1 MVRLLFSFCLLA
13 LPLAAYAGE
22 TACVYAVSGDVQLMK
37 TGGTAWLPA
46 AKGMPVSEG
55 YKLKTGRKAS
65 CEILFKD
72 GTFLKVAAGTETSF
86 DELQIAPEGRNYL
99 FTLLRGRALW
109 LAAKLKKL
117 KSRFSVHTP
126 SSVCAV
132 RGTDFAV
139 IVSSS
144 GETNVGLFE
153 GAMLVSGAGEGRQ
166 EKELLAGSEAFTAGG
181 EVAVEARFSRLMQ
194 AEKRR
199 YEKLKDRVEKLR
211 KRMEER
217 EGFVDDYVNRQRKK
231 LSELERR
238 RQEKLNKRGK

>member
-1 MVRLLFSFCLLA
+1 MVRLLFSLCLLA

-22 TACVYAVSGDVQLMK
+22 TACVYAMSGDVQLMK
-37 TGGTAWLPA
+37 TGETAWLPA

-72 GTFLKVAAGTETSF
+72 GTFLKFGSDTETSF
-86 DELQIAPEGRNYL
+86 DELQVTPEGRDYL
-99 FTLLRGRALW
+99 FRLLRGKALW

-117 KSRFSVHTP
+117 KSRFTVHTP
-126 SSVCAV
+126 TSVCAV

-139 IVSSS
+139 MVSTS

-153 GAMLVSGAGEGRQ
+153 GAMAVSGAGEGQQ
-166 EKELLAGSEAFTAGG
+166 EIELPAGSEAFTSGG
-181 EVAVEARFSRLMQ
+181 EVAVQARFSRLMQ
-194 AEKRR
+194 SEKQR
-199 YEKLKDRVEKLR
+199 YEKLKNRVEKLR

-217 EGFVDDYVNRQRKK
+217 EGFVDDFVNRQQKK

-238 RQEKLNKRGK
+238 RQEKLDKRGK